1 MLNLFNFLKKEKVW
15 DFQGGIHPPEMKTQS
30 NGTPLSELPLPHR
43 FIIPLKQ
50 HIGHEGEIC
59 VAPGDKVLRGQPLTF
74 GTGRMLPVH
83 APTSGVIEDI
93 GQHMTAHPSGLSE
106 LCIFLTPD
114 GEDRWMPLDP
124 LPDYRQHPR
133 ADIVQRIHDAGIAG
147 LGGAGFP
154 TATKLKGGLRG
165 VKTLIINAAECEP
178 YITADDRL
186 MQDYAAEV
194 LEGSRILA
202 WVLQAE
208 RVLIG
213 IEDNKPE
220 AIAALKQALG
230 SERDLQ
236 IRVIPTK
243 YPSGGAKQLTR
254 ILTGM
259 EVPHGGRSTDI
270 GVLMQNVGTAWA
282 VKRAIIN
289 GEPIT
294 ERVVTLTGEAIAQPR
309 NVWSRLGTP
318 ISHLLHQ
325 VGFTPAPR
333 QMVIMGGPLMG
344 FTLPS
349 LDVPVV
355 KITNCILAPSAS
367 EMGNNDEEQSCIRCS
382 ACADACPAKLLP
394 QQLYWYSQ
402 GGDHD
407 KARAHHIDD
416 CIECGACAYVCPSN
430 IPLVQY
436 YRQEKAELRAIDL
449 EAKRTLEAKA
459 RFEARQARLEREKQA
474 REARHEEAKQRVA
487 RTDTSELTAAKARVK
502 ARQAAEPDEASLEA
516 QREARHAQARL
527 RQAEA
532 QAETQPVTRQSVDPR
547 KAAVEAAIARAKAKK
562 VSPAD
567 TAADASVDPRKA
579 AVEAAVARAKAKKAA
594 QAEGADATTRAV
606 SESVTEAA
614 SDAAAETDPRKAAV
628 QAAIA
633 RAKAKK
639 AAQAEGADATTRAV
653 SESVTEAASDAAV
666 ETDPRKAA
674 VQAAIARAKAK
685 KAAQAEGA
693 DTTAPAASE
702 SVPEAASDAAVETD
716 PRKAA
721 VQAAIARAKAKKA
734 AQAEGADTT
743 TPAVSESVTDAVSDA
758 AAETDPRKAAVQ
770 AAIARAKAK
779 KAAQAEGADAT
790 APAVAESVTDAVSDA
805 AAETDPRKAAVQA
818 AIARAKAKKAA
829 QAEGADTTAPAA
841 SESVPEAASDAAV
854 ETDPRKAAVQAAIAR
869 AKAKKAAQA
878 ESAADAASRDAAAL
892 ATAAHFA
899 VENAEQAQEQANNA
913 NAEPEQA
920 PELNQPDDARKA
932 AIAAA
937 IARAKARKAQSS
949 TTLED

>member
-114 GEDRWMPLDP
+114 GDDRWMPLDP

-208 RVLIG
+208 QVLIG

-230 SERDLQ
+230 SERDLH

-254 ILTGM
+254 ILTGK
-259 EVPHGGRSTDI
+259 EVPHGGRSSDI

-318 ISHLLHQ
+318 ISHLLHH

-487 RTDTSELTAAKARVK
+487 RTDTSELAAAKARVK
-502 ARQAAEPDEASLEA
+502 ARQTAEPDEATLEA

-532 QAETQPVTRQSVDPR
+532 QAETQPVTRQTVDPR

-562 VSPAD
+562 TVPVE
-567 TAADASVDPRKA
+567 AADNQAEASVDPRKS
-579 AVEAAVARAKAKKAA
+579 AVEAAIARAKAKKAA
-594 QAEGADATTRAV
+594 QAEGTEAPQAADDSAADAAAESDPRKAAVQAAIARAKAKKAAQAENAEAPQAAGD
-606 SESVTEAA
+606 SAAEAA
-614 SDAAAETDPRKAAV
+614 AESDPRKAAVQAAIARAKAKKAAQAENAEAPQAAGDSAAEAAAESDSRKAAVQAAIARAKAKKAAQAESAEAPQAAGDSAAEAAPDAAAETDPRKAAVQAAIARVKAKKAAQAENAEAQAAGDSAAEAAPDAAAETDPRKAAV

-639 AAQAEGADATTRAV
+639 AAQAE
-653 SESVTEAASDAAV
+653 SE
-666 ETDPRKAA
+666 
-674 VQAAIARAKAK
+674 
-685 KAAQAEGA
+685 
-693 DTTAPAASE
+693 
-702 SVPEAASDAAVETD
+702 
-716 PRKAA
+716 
-721 VQAAIARAKAKKA
+721 
-734 AQAEGADTT
+734 
-743 TPAVSESVTDAVSDA
+743 
-758 AAETDPRKAAVQ
+758 
-770 AAIARAKAK
+770 
-779 KAAQAEGADAT
+779 
-790 APAVAESVTDAVSDA
+790 
-805 AAETDPRKAAVQA
+805 
-818 AIARAKAKKAA
+818 
-829 QAEGADTTAPAA
+829 
-841 SESVPEAASDAAV
+841 
-854 ETDPRKAAVQAAIAR
+854 
-869 AKAKKAAQA
+869 
-878 ESAADAASRDAAAL
+878 ADAASRDAAAL

-899 VENAEQAQEQANNA
+899 VDKAEQAQEQANNA

>member
-1 MLNLFNFLKKEKVW
+1 MLNLLNFFKKDKVW

-30 NGTPLSELPLPHR
+30 NGTPLAELPLPHR

-50 HIGHEGEIC
+50 HIGHEGEIG
-59 VAPGDKVLRGQPLTF
+59 VSPGDKVLRGKALTF
-74 GTGRMLPVH
+74 GQGRMLPVH
-83 APTSGVIEDI
+83 APTSGVIEAI
-93 GQHMTAHPSGLSE
+93 GPHMTAHPSGLSE

-114 GEDRWMPLDP
+114 GEDRWISLEP
-124 LPDYRQHPR
+124 LPDYRQHER
-133 ADIVQRIHDAGIAG
+133 AAILKRIHDAGIAG

-165 VKTLIINAAECEP
+165 VNTLIINAAECEP

-230 SERDLQ
+230 GERDLQ

-243 YPSGGAKQLTR
+243 YPSGGAKQLTK
-254 ILTGM
+254 ILTGK

-325 VGFTPAPR
+325 VGFHPSPR

-355 KITNCILAPSAS
+355 KITNCILAPSS
-367 EMGNNDEEQSCIRCS
+367 TEMGNDEQEQSCIRCS

-394 QQLYWYSQ
+394 QQLYWYSK

-474 REARHEEAKQRVA
+474 REARHAEAKQRVA
-487 RTDTSELTAAKARVK
+487 RSDSGELAAAKARAK
-502 ARQAAEPDEASLEA
+502 AQQGVESEEAVA
-516 QREARHAQARL
+516 EARHAQARL

-532 QAETQPVTRQSVDPR
+532 QAETQALSRQATDPR

-562 VSPAD
+562 SAVP
-567 TAADASVDPRKA
+567 DAPESTEEVAEDPRKA
-579 AVEAAVARAKAKKAA
+579 AVAAAVERAKAKKAA
-594 QAEGADATTRAV
+594 QAAATDSADVAQDAP
-606 SESVTEAA
+606 TEQ
-614 SDAAAETDPRKAAV
+614 DPRKAAV
-628 QAAIA
+628 AAA
-633 RAKAKK
+633 VERAKAKK
-639 AAQAEGADATTRAV
+639 AAQAAAADSADVAQDAP
-653 SESVTEAASDAAV
+653 TE
-666 ETDPRKAA
+666 EDPRKAA
-674 VQAAIARAKAK
+674 VAAAVERAKARKAAQAAATDSADVAQDAPTEEDPRKAAVAAAVERAKARKAAQAAAAADSIDVAQDAPTEEDPRKAAVAAAVERAKARKAAQAAAADSADAAQDAPTEEDPRKAAVAAAVERAKARKAAQAAAGADSADAAQDAPTTEEDPRKAAVAAAVERAKAK
-685 KAAQAEGA
+685 KAA
-693 DTTAPAASE
+693 AAL
-702 SVPEAASDAAVETD
+702 
-716 PRKAA
+716 
-721 VQAAIARAKAKKA
+721 ARA
-734 AQAEGADTT
+734 E
-743 TPAVSESVTDAVSDA
+743 
-758 AAETDPRKAAVQ
+758 
-770 AAIARAKAK
+770 
-779 KAAQAEGADAT
+779 
-790 APAVAESVTDAVSDA
+790 
-805 AAETDPRKAAVQA
+805 
-818 AIARAKAKKAA
+818 
-829 QAEGADTTAPAA
+829 
-841 SESVPEAASDAAV
+841 
-854 ETDPRKAAVQAAIAR
+854 
-869 AKAKKAAQA
+869 
-878 ESAADAASRDAAAL
+878 AASRDAAL
-892 ATAAHFA
+892 AATEAHQD
-899 VENAEQAQEQANNA
+899 VEQAEMAQEQANNA
-913 NAEPEQA
+913 NAEAEQA
-920 PELNQPDDARKA
+920 PELEHPTDARKA

-937 IARAKARKAQSS
+937 IERAKARKAQS
-949 TTLED
+949 TLTPEE

>member
-1 MLNLFNFLKKEKVW
+1 MLNLLNFFKKDKVW

-59 VAPGDKVLRGQPLTF
+59 VSPGDKVLRGQPLTF
-74 GTGRMLPVH
+74 GQGRMLPVH
-83 APTSGVIEDI
+83 APTSGVIDDI

-106 LCIFLTPD
+106 LCIFMTPD

-124 LPDYRQHPR
+124 LPNYRQHER
-133 ADIVQRIHDAGIAG
+133 ADIVQRIHDAGVAG

-165 VKTLIINAAECEP
+165 IKTLIINAAECEP

-186 MQDYAAEV
+186 MQDCAAEV

-202 WVLQAE
+202 WTLQAE

-220 AIAALKQALG
+220 AITALKNALG
-230 SERDLQ
+230 SERDLE

-243 YPSGGAKQLTR
+243 YPSGGAKQLTQ
-254 ILTGM
+254 ILTGK

-325 VGFTPAPR
+325 VGFRPAPQ

-355 KITNCILAPSAS
+355 KITNCILAPSS
-367 EMGNNDEEQSCIRCS
+367 HEMGNNDEEQSCIRCS
-382 ACADACPAKLLP
+382 ACADACPANLLP

-459 RFEARQARLEREKQA
+459 RFEARQARLEREKLA
-474 REARHEEAKQRVA
+474 REARHVDAKQRAA
-487 RTDTSELTAAKARVK
+487 RSDNAEFAAAKARVK
-502 ARQAAEPDEASLEA
+502 AKQDAEVDDATLEA

-527 RQAEA
+527 RQAET
-532 QAETQPVTRQSVDPR
+532 QAETQALSRQVTDPR

-562 VSPAD
+562 ASAPAEAVEIHVEP
-567 TAADASVDPRKA
+567 AADPRKA
-579 AVEAAVARAKAKKAA
+579 AVE
-594 QAEGADATTRAV
+594 
-606 SESVTEAA
+606 
-614 SDAAAETDPRKAAV
+614 
-628 QAAIA
+628 AAIA

-639 AAQAEGADATTRAV
+639 AAAADVPVETAAEPV
-653 SESVTEAASDAAV
+653 SDAP
-666 ETDPRKAA
+666 EDPRKAA
-674 VQAAIARAKAK
+674 VAAAIARAKAK
-685 KAAQAEGA
+685 KAAAA
-693 DTTAPAASE
+693 DAP
-702 SVPEAASDAAVETD
+702 VETAAEPVADAPED

-721 VQAAIARAKAKKA
+721 VAAAIARAKAKKA
-734 AQAEGADTT
+734 A
-743 TPAVSESVTDAVSDA
+743 AVEAMVET
-758 AAETDPRKAAVQ
+758 AAEPVADAPEDPRKAAVA

-779 KAAQAEGADAT
+779 KAAAASTAADN
-790 APAVAESVTDAVSDA
+790 A
-805 AAETDPRKAAVQA
+805 AAEARQDARDTAEMAH
-818 AIARAKAKKAA
+818 IART
-829 QAEGADTTAPAA
+829 Q
-841 SESVPEAASDAAV
+841 V
-854 ETDPRKAAVQAAIAR
+854 ED
-869 AKAKKAAQA
+869 
-878 ESAADAASRDAAAL
+878 
-892 ATAAHFA
+892 
-899 VENAEQAQEQANNA
+899 AEQAEEQANSA
-913 NAEPEQA
+913 YAEPEQA
-920 PELNQPDDARKA
+920 PELNQPEDARKA

-937 IARAKARKAQSS
+937 IARAKARKAQSTS
-949 TTLED
+949 TLEE